1 MSNFVETLKS
11 YLPASWTS
19 SGPIVPV
26 LRFSGAIGV
35 VTPLRPGLS
44 LSTSAAAIEKAF
56 AMSGAKAVAIQINSP
71 GGSAVQSML
80 IYKRI
85 RALAAEKDLKVYVF
99 AEDVA
104 ASGGYL
110 LACAG
115 DEIYADP
122 SSIVGSIGVITATFG
137 VSELINRIGVQRR
150 VYTAGESKDTLD
162 PFLPEKPADVE
173 RIKALQRDV
182 HEAFID
188 LVKSRRGA
196 KIDKGR
202 HQSVHRRVLVRQEGA
217 RVRPHRWPLG
227 PPQQDARGVWR
238 RRASQAGDAVDL
250 VVPPQAER
258 ICRERRFR
266 ARLVSGRPCRRSHLG
281 DRSARA
287 LVAFRVLGDAATPHL
302 RRGRRGVVPRR
313 TLVSR
318 HAAAH
323 RVSELRAAE
332 EALERRERES
342 VVPLEQDPATG
353 VYRPKRGARR

>member
-196 KIDKGR
+196 KIEKADINLFTGEFWSGKKALELGLIDGLSDLR
-202 HQSVHRRVLVRQEGA
+202 SKMREVYGDDVRLKLVM
-217 RVRPHRWPLG
+217 PSTSWF
-227 PPQQDARGVWR
+227 R
-238 RRASQAGDAVDL
+238 RRRSVFAESGGFELGLSPGGLAADL
-250 VVPPQAER
+250 ISAIE
-258 ICRERRFR
+258 
-266 ARLVSGRPCRRSHLG
+266 
-281 DRSARA
+281 ARA
-287 LVAFRVLGDAATPHL
+287 LW
-302 RRGRRGVVPRR
+302 
-313 TLVSR
+313 SR
-318 HAAAH
+318 F
-323 RVSELRAAE
+323 
-332 EALERRERES
+332 
-342 VVPLEQDPATG
+342 G
-353 VYRPKRGARR
+353 F